1 MAATKDP
8 KLAFVVTLSG
18 PTITPAEQGL
28 YITEAGLRKKGY
40 GDQDIEAALNL
51 DRQIAE
57 VYRTDSGWAEAEMA
71 IEAAKNQ
78 KWFADAAI
86 GIQSQDSWNWKWYR
100 NLPFD
105 LDPIPLLE
113 NLPIPLLAVHGEN
126 DMLVPAERSAE
137 TINGFKD
144 QGKDFRAIVFPD
156 VGHGINAGKGRTW
169 EAPAEYWS
177 QLDQWLKQK
186 VFADVKNSEGQM
198 RSTSSTNLFAKNMCD
213 HFGCK
218 VRAIMKPSSAQAK
231 SRLQR
236 KDLTKEQRSVELL
249 KVLAA
254 IRDGH
259 TGMAASSRDKLF
271 GYVPITTEWF
281 EDELRIVRTSSE
293 YQKTL
298 GAKILSVE
306 GTDLAELKKQL
317 LTVVPHANYQRFE
330 KLSPSYLQLPGLLY
344 GLGVTSSPDQARFT
358 LQLQSG
364 EKQEVV
370 FQRMNDEQYKDATF
384 VTTDQVAKSLPL
396 YRQRKDESYWYEYLP
411 DEKLFYFRYNR
422 ITSDDEKPIW
432 SWSPQMWAKVDSLD
446 VEKLVIDIRGN
457 GGGGFQ
463 FSLPIIQG
471 ILDRPN
477 LNQRGKLFVLTGYK
491 TFSAAIGF
499 LEQLENRSNA
509 MIVGVPPCDH
519 PASPGDGDSFLLGE
533 TGIKINLSQ
542 IFHATIFPDDQRISI
557 GMDQQIPTSWD
568 DYAAGRDPLLTF
580 VKEFQA
586 KETAQTSE
594 KAFEW
599 VGRYSLSPDKVLTIS
614 KVDSDLILKIGKFF
628 STPLYPSSVGRFKTE
643 IVGMEVGLTD
653 CGPGSTVLP

>member
-1 MAATKDP
+1 
-8 KLAFVVTLSG
+8 
-18 PTITPAEQGL
+18 
-28 YITEAGLRKKGY
+28 
-40 GDQDIEAALNL
+40 
-51 DRQIAE
+51 
-57 VYRTDSGWAEAEMA
+57 
-71 IEAAKNQ
+71 
-78 KWFADAAI
+78 
-86 GIQSQDSWNWKWYR
+86 
-100 NLPFD
+100 
-105 LDPIPLLE
+105 
-113 NLPIPLLAVHGEN
+113 
-126 DMLVPAERSAE
+126 
-137 TINGFKD
+137 
-144 QGKDFRAIVFPD
+144 
-156 VGHGINAGKGRTW
+156 
-169 EAPAEYWS
+169 
-177 QLDQWLKQK
+177 
-186 VFADVKNSEGQM
+186 
-198 RSTSSTNLFAKNMCD
+198 
-213 HFGCK
+213 
-218 VRAIMKPSSAQAK
+218 
-231 SRLQR
+231 
-236 KDLTKEQRSVELL
+236 
-249 KVLAA
+249 
-254 IRDGH
+254 
-259 TGMAASSRDKLF
+259 MAASSRDQLF

-281 EDELRIVRTSSE
+281 EDELRIVKTSSE
-293 YQKTL
+293 YQGTL

-344 GLGVTSSPDQARFT
+344 GLGATSSPDQARFS

-384 VTTDQVAKSLPL
+384 VTTDQMATSLPL

-432 SWSPQMWAKVDSLD
+432 SWAPQMWAQVDSLD

-477 LNQRGKLFVLTGYK
+477 LNQRGKLFVSTDNK

-509 MIVGVPPCDH
+509 MIVGVPPCDY
-519 PASPGDGDSFLLGE
+519 PASPGDGDSFLLGD

-542 IFHATIFPDDQRISI
+542 IFHATIFPDDQRVSI
-557 GMDQQIPTSWD
+557 GMDQLIPTSWE
-568 DYAAGRDPLLTF
+568 DYAAGKDRLLQF

-586 KETAQTSE
+586 KETAETSV
-594 KAFEW
+594 KAFAW
-599 VGRYSLSPDKVLTIS
+599 VGRYAFSSDKVLTIS
-614 KVDSDLILKIGKFF
+614 KVDSGLVLKIGKFF
-628 STPLYPSSVGRFKTE
+628 STPLYSSTAGRFKTE

-653 CGPGSTVLP
+653 TDQVRLFYPDGKKRSYQRCMSDHPTPLELLYNGKFEEAQAAYQAIVESDPKGKIVSDGALADTALLLYWDLVKEKGRTEAKKYARKTLEIAIELFPEAPMSKYSLRFYR